1 MGKEY
6 REEDFHKHIQALEVG
21 DKFFTKSK
29 VITRTE
35 VELYSTMNGDT
46 LPSALSEAAA
56 KERGWKG
63 QLVPGLLTFSQALGL
78 LIQSG
83 FIIQA
88 KAFLGCDE
96 VRFNKA
102 VYVYDEIYVEAELLA
117 KELKEKK
124 GKTNWFCRY
133 KWIVRNQ
140 NDENVAEGINIGIFK
155 P

>member
-35 VELYSTMNGDT
+35 VELYSTINGDT
-46 LPSALSEAAA
+46 LSFFLSEEAA
-56 KERGWKG
+56 KESGWEG
-63 QLVPGLLTFSQALGL
+63 QLVPGLLTFSQAVGL

-83 FIIQA
+83 FITQV
-88 KAFLGCDE
+88 KAFLGCDGL
-96 VRFNKA
+96 RFNKA
-102 VYVYDEIYVEAELLA
+102 VYAYDEIYVEAEILM
-117 KELKEKK
+117 KEPKEKK
-124 GKTNWFCRY
+124 GLKSWLCQY

-140 NDENVAEGINIGIFK
+140 KDENVAEGINT
-155 P
+155 

>member
-6 REEDFHKHIQALEVG
+6 REKDFHKRIQTLEVG

-35 VELYSTMNGDT
+35 VELYATINGDT
-46 LPSALSEAAA
+46 LPSALSEEAA

-83 FIIQA
+83 FIAQA

-96 VRFNKA
+96 LRFNKA
-102 VYVYDEIYVEAELLA
+102 VYVYDEICVEAELLG

-124 GKTNWFCRY
+124 GKKNWFCRY

-140 NDENVAEGINIGIFK
+140 DDENMAEGINTGIFK
-155 P
+155 E